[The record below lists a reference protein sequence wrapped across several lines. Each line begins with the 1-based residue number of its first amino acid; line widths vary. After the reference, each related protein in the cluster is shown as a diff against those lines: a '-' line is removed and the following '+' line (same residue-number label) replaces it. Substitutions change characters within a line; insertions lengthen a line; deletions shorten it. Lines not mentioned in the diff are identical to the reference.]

1 MELPTP
7 TLFKKCFRCLE
18 HKNFEC
24 FGWSGYTKKNGTKS
38 LCSYCKTCQNELRV
52 QRKFGVSYKE
62 YLQMLDKQNGCC
74 ANAGCKTTSPGAP
87 GRSRFYIDHCHKTNK
102 IRGLLCHHCNLA
114 LGHVDDNIE
123 KLKGLISYLETN
135 KN

>member
-1 MELPTP
+1 
-7 TLFKKCFRCLE
+7 
-18 HKNFEC
+18 
-24 FGWSGYTKKNGTKS
+24 
-38 LCSYCKTCQNELRV
+38 
-52 QRKFGVSYKE
+52 
-62 YLQMLDKQNGCC
+62 MLDKQNGCC